1 MQFVLAS
8 AALIVR
14 PSLQEPPPLH
24 VTSAVLPA
32 TWNGPVHEFIPLQ
45 STEQLPLSR
54 QAMGPVHEPPCTH
67 VSEQSVPLHVTP
79 PVQLLVPMQSDS
91 LHVPASQKTPAV
103 HVPPFWQVTVHD
115 EPLHVTGF
123 VTHEFVRHQSM
134 LQLAALE
141 QSTPF
146 AHAPLPHVTA
156 QGTPG
161 GHRTVAFE
169 HALPAVQSWTHVP
182 ASQLPPASGHS

>member
-1 MQFVLAS
+1 MQLVLAS
-8 AALIVR
+8 AAEMVIPL
-14 PSLQEPPPLH
+14 LHEPPPMHDTL
-24 VTSAVLPA
+24 AVLPA
-32 TWNGPVHEFIPLQ
+32 TWNGPVHVFGPRQ
-45 STEQLPLSR
+45 STVQSPLSR
-54 QAMGPVHEPPCTH
+54 HAMGPVQDPPLTH
-67 VSEQSVPLHVTP
+67 VSEQSLPVHVTP
-79 PVQLLVPMQSDS
+79 PVQLLTPMQSS

-103 HVPPFWQVTVHD
+103 HVPPFWHVTVHD

-123 VTHEFVRHQSM
+123 VTHEFIPSQSM

-161 GHRTVAFE
+161 GHRTVEFE
-169 HALPAVQSWTHVP
+169 HAFPAVQSWTHVP
-182 ASQLPPASGHS
+182 LSQLPPASGHS